1 MSNIMDVR
9 FWENGT
15 PQRPLVLYFS
25 TGAHL
30 EVTGG
35 MLGLR
40 LLQEAETLGKRGPTH
55 RRRHYHPQLLVLV
68 TGPEITKWQV
78 NVHFCVKD
86 VSLVRWRLSFCGEG
100 NGNPLQSSCLE
111 KPKDGGAW

>member
-1 MSNIMDVR
+1 MLNNFLKEHAYRLNQISSRGSNINIHPMSNIMDVR

-68 TGPEITKWQV
+68 TG
-78 NVHFCVKD
+78 
-86 VSLVRWRLSFCGEG
+86 
-100 NGNPLQSSCLE
+100 
-111 KPKDGGAW
+111 